1 MNIKEQEKIYLDAN
15 FLVYWALPKNPEIRK
30 QVRFLLAKILE
41 KNLGTSC
48 LAIDEAWNGIKKTH
62 NEINTTQLGCADEP
76 IFSLIK
82 NFTEKITKKIEIL
95 QFNDKINGINEALR
109 NIEKF
114 KFRPR
119 DAFHLAIMKDNNVAN
134 LVSNDSD
141 FIKKEKQIG
150 VNIIN
155 F

>member
-15 FLVYWALPKNPEIRK
+15 FLVYWALPKTPEIRK
-30 QVRFLLAKILE
+30 WVRFLLAKILE

-62 NEINTTQLGCADEP
+62 NEINNTQLGCADTP
-76 IFSLIK
+76 IFPLIK
-82 NFTEKITKKIEIL
+82 DFTEKIIKKIEIL
-95 QFNDKINGINEALR
+95 QFNDGIDGINEALK

-114 KFRPR
+114 KLKPR
-119 DAFHLAIMKDNNVAN
+119 DAFHLAIVKDNNIDY
-134 LVSNDSD
+134 LVSDDSD
-141 FIKKEKQIG
+141 FIKREKQIG